1 MTEIRRP
8 KQYISTNGIELI
20 VTTRR
25 NSRALLDSK
34 HNEQPLDPRLVQI
47 IHLLAE
53 AAAEEDLKNKDF

>member
-8 KQYISTNGIELI
+8 KQYISTNGTELI
-20 VTTRR
+20 VTTRS

-34 HNEQPLDPRLVQI
+34 RNEQPLDPRLVQI